1 MASAWA
7 RKGRAAAWLG
17 ILALVAVSVRTDVGA
32 LDEVS
37 SALRCTIVGTSRADV
52 LVGTSRADV
61 ICGLGGNDR
70 IDGRGGDDLVL
81 GGRGSDTLIGGTGN
95 DRLRGGAGNDAI
107 RGDAGNDVLWGG
119 SGDDVL
125 AGSAGNDYLGGG
137 SGRDEL
143 RGVDLRAARDRL
155 VCGDGSPDRALAN
168 RADAVSRTCESIT
181 RSDPPKPPTPPVET
195 GRAPIAVDDTFEG
208 VEDTALVL
216 PASGPGS
223 PVANDSD
230 ADGDPLRV
238 SAVAAPVGGTV
249 TLADDAVNF
258 SAAPDRCGPAS
269 ARFSYTVSDGTGRSA
284 TGRATID
291 VACTADDPT
300 AQDDAA
306 VVLEDSGAT
315 TLDVLG
321 NDVDPDGD
329 ALTIETA
336 TQPAHG
342 TTEVTD
348 QGVRYT
354 PAADYCNSA
363 TGSDPDTFSYT
374 LTPGGSTATVAVTVT
389 CVVDAAIATDDSETV
404 AEDATATAVP
414 VLDNDDE
421 REGVAT
427 IVSTTGPAHGEI
439 VVTGEGSGLTY
450 APDADYCNDPVGA
463 GPDLFTYT
471 LEGGST
477 ATVSVT
483 VTCEDD
489 GPVAV
494 DDAWL
499 TEEDAAATVVSVLDN
514 DTDVDGGAIAISDVE
529 QPANGTVVITD
540 AGGGLTYAPD
550 PGYCNTQVDGQA
562 DTFSYILSPG
572 GATATV
578 AVTVSCV
585 PDSPVV
591 TDDEATVAEDA
602 SATTIDV
609 LANDAAGDDPLDV
622 ASVTGPAYGTA
633 TVVDG
638 GTGVSYAPQADYCN
652 TPPGTTLD
660 SFTYELTG
668 SGATGTVT
676 VAVTCVDDAP
686 VASHDTATVTEDAVA
701 TAVPVLDNDDDLD
714 GGPRSVASVAQ
725 PANGTVTIT
734 GGGSGLTYRPD
745 ADYCNTPGSPADTF
759 TYTLAP
765 GTSTATVAVT
775 VTCVN
780 DAPVASDATFTGA
793 RGAISNTTL
802 AVDGPAPGA
811 PNVSEPHRAVTGDLL
826 AGASDAEG
834 DTVSVR
840 AETLATS
847 GSGSVVL
854 EGDGTFVYTPSP
866 GCAAASD
873 HFDVTF
879 SDDAES
885 PATSTARVTIELTG
899 CAWYVSNDAT
909 GDAGTSSAPFD
920 TLAQAQ
926 AAAPVGSTVYVFGGD
941 GTSTGYDAGITLQT
955 GQRLVGEATDLVVGG
970 VPLAAGA
977 PERRPV
983 LTRSGGDVV
992 TLASGNTVTGVAI
1005 DPQGAGGGISGGS
1018 GDVGGTI
1025 ADVRIADVGAAGTE
1039 PGLELDGTT
1048 GAFAVSDLT
1057 VVGPATGV
1065 RLAAN
1070 AGPVVFAPTGFVSIT
1085 STGASALVVSSTPLG
1100 TSTFDVVQASGSATG
1115 GIELVGTTG
1124 TTTFS
1129 SVSLTTTGG
1138 TRAALALSNAG
1149 NVTVATGTAVASGG
1163 PAVSITGTPAA
1174 AVQLT
1179 TASSQGS
1186 GSAGVSVDG
1195 GGALDVAGGSISLHQ
1210 GPAIDVNG
1218 GSADVSYRGTVANGP
1233 GLSLE
1238 VTNRV
1243 GGTVTAGSLTDTSD
1257 AGGGVSLSGNTGG
1270 ATVLGGPVVLDTG
1283 ASTAISMTGS
1293 TGHALSVT
1301 GGGLGITTTSG
1312 NGINAVGGG
1321 TLTITGTGNQVST
1334 TTGRAVSVVNT
1345 TLGSGGLVLER
1356 VHTNGGAN
1364 GIVLDSTG
1372 DSGSLRVTGSG
1383 GTCTSSNTTGCTG
1396 GEIRSTTGG
1405 DDSSAVPVGAGIVLR
1420 DTNTPSLTRLW
1431 VHDHSNYAVRGNGVR
1446 GLVIADSV
1454 VSGTNGTN
1462 AASPYGDA
1470 AVVLENLT
1478 GSASITDTHVA
1489 GGMRDNLRVVNTS
1502 GSLDRL
1508 TLERLSLGG
1517 GVNGPDNDAVLLD
1530 SSGSA
1535 SAFRVTV
1542 KDSTFRSARGDLLQ
1556 LSHGAGSG
1564 DLVLTGN
1571 TFTNEHG
1578 SIADGGGG
1586 VSVAQSG
1593 TDAGLTMAVTGNSFR
1608 DAVGHA
1614 VLVVKGA
1621 GPSTQRGTFT
1631 GNTVGVSGI
1640 DSSGSRSGS
1649 ALKLQLVSGGS
1660 STWAVRNN
1668 TLRQFNLY
1676 GIEVVTGG
1684 GGVPGTG
1691 ALDTTLTGNTVLEPG
1706 LSDAGP
1712 VRQGINYNVGTLAGD
1727 TFQVCAGISGN
1738 TVRGSGVDPV
1748 TPYDVRLRQRQ
1759 STTFRLPGYAGAPT
1773 DTAAVQ
1779 SFVAGQNTVGGP
1791 APTVAATVSTNG
1803 FTGGGACSLPPE

>member
-1 MASAWA
+1 M
-7 RKGRAAAWLG
+7 AAWLG
-17 ILALVAVSVRTDVGA
+17 ILALVAVTVRTDVGT
-32 LDEVS
+32 LTDVS
-37 SALRCTIVGTSRADV
+37 SALRCTIVGTPRADV

-81 GGRGSDTLIGGTGN
+81 GGPGSDTVVGGTGN
-95 DRLRGGAGNDAI
+95 DRLRGGTGNDAI

-119 SGDDVL
+119 GGNDIL

-143 RGVDLRAARDRL
+143 RAVDLRGARDQL

-168 RADAVSRTCESIT
+168 RADVVSRTCESIT
-181 RSDPPKPPTPPVET
+181 RSDPKPPNPPSPPTPPVEP
-195 GRAPIAVDDTFEG
+195 GRSPVAVDDTVQA
-208 VEDTALVL
+208 VEDTELVL
-216 PASGPGS
+216 PARGPGS

-230 ADGDPLRV
+230 ADGDLLRV
-238 SAVAAPVGGTV
+238 SAVADPVGGTV
-249 TLADDAVNF
+249 TLAEDVVTF
-258 SAAPDRCGPAS
+258 TPAADLCGPAS
-269 ARFSYTVSDGTGRSA
+269 GRFTYTVSDGTGRSA
-284 TGRATID
+284 TGRTTID
-291 VACTADDPT
+291 VTCTADDPT
-300 AQDDAA
+300 AADDTA

-329 ALTIETA
+329 PITIEAA

-342 TTEVTD
+342 STEVTD

-354 PAADYCNSA
+354 PDADYCNSSP
-363 TGSDPDTFSYT
+363 GSDPDTFTYT
-374 LTPGGSTATVAVTVT
+374 LTPGGSTASVAVTVT
-389 CVVDAAIATDDSETV
+389 CVVDAAVAADDSATV
-404 AEDATATAVP
+404 AEDAAAGVIP

-421 REGVAT
+421 REGATT
-427 IVSTTGPAHGEI
+427 IVSTTDPAHGDV
-439 VVTGEGSGLTY
+439 VVTGEGAGLTY
-450 APDADYCNDPVGA
+450 APDTDYCNDPA
-463 GPDLFTYT
+463 GTDPDVFTYT

-483 VTCEDD
+483 VTCADD
-489 GPVAV
+489 PPVAV

-499 TEEDAAATVVSVLDN
+499 TQEDAGATAVPVLAN
-514 DTDVDGGAIAISDVE
+514 DTDVDGGEISISDVE
-529 QPANGTVVITD
+529 QPTHGTATIT
-540 AGGGLTYAPD
+540 GVGSGLTYEPD
-550 PGYCNTQVDGQA
+550 PGYCNTQLGGQV
-562 DTFSYILSPG
+562 DTFSYTLSPG
-572 GATATV
+572 DATATV
-578 AVTVSCV
+578 TVTVSCV

-591 TDDEATVAEDA
+591 ADDEATLAEDA
-602 SATTIDV
+602 AATTIDV
-609 LANDAAGDDPLDV
+609 LANDVAGDDPLDV
-622 ASVTGPAYGTA
+622 ASVTQPARGTA
-633 TVVDG
+633 TVVGG
-638 GTGVSYAPQADYCN
+638 GTGVSYAPDADYCN
-652 TPPGTTLD
+652 TPPGTSPD

-676 VAVTCVDDAP
+676 VAVTCVDDVP
-686 VASHDTATVTEDAVA
+686 VASDDAATVTEDAAA
-701 TAVPVLDNDDDLD
+701 TAVPVLDNDDDVD
-714 GGPRSVASVAQ
+714 GGARSVASVTQ
-725 PANGTVTIT
+725 PAHGSVTIT
-734 GGGSGLTYRPD
+734 GGGSGLSYTPS
-745 ADYCNTPGSPADTF
+745 ADYCNAPGSPADTF
-759 TYTLAP
+759 TYTLSP
-765 GTSTATVAVT
+765 GTSTATVSMT

-780 DAPVASDATFTGA
+780 DAPVASDASFAGA
-793 RGAISNTTL
+793 RAAIGNTTL
-802 AVDGPAPGA
+802 AVDGPGAGA

-826 AGASDAEG
+826 AGASDVEG
-834 DTVSVR
+834 DTISVR
-840 AETLATS
+840 AETLTTS

-854 EGDGTFVYTPSP
+854 ESDGSFVYTPAA
-866 GCAAASD
+866 GCTTSSD
-873 HFDVTF
+873 HFDVTVT
-879 SDDAES
+879 DDAES

-899 CAWYVSNDAT
+899 CAWYVSNDAA
-909 GDAGTSSAPFD
+909 GDAGTSAAPFD

-926 AAAPVGSTVYVFGGD
+926 AAASTGSTVYVFGGD

-955 GQRLVGEATDLVVGG
+955 GQRLVGEATDLVVSG
-970 VPLAAGA
+970 VTLAAGA
-977 PERRPV
+977 PARRPV
-983 LTRSGGDVV
+983 LTRPGGDVV
-992 TLASGNTVTGVAI
+992 TLASGNTVAGVGI
-1005 DPQGAGGGISGGS
+1005 DAQGSGSGIAGGT
-1018 GDVGGTI
+1018 GDAGGTI
-1025 ADVRIADVGAAGTE
+1025 ADVRIVDSGVAATE

-1048 GAFAVSDLT
+1048 GAFAISDLT

-1070 AGPVVFAPTGFVSIT
+1070 SGPVVFSPTGVVSIT
-1085 STGASALVVSSTPLG
+1085 STGASALVVSSTALG
-1100 TSTFDVVQASGSATG
+1100 TSTFDLVQASGSATG
-1115 GIELVGTTG
+1115 GIELVNTTG

-1129 SVSLTTTGG
+1129 SVSLTTTSG
-1138 TRAALALSNAG
+1138 TRPALALNSAG
-1149 NVTVATGTAVASGG
+1149 TVTVATGTAVASGG
-1163 PAVSITGTPAA
+1163 PAVSLAGTPAA
-1174 AVQLT
+1174 TVQLA
-1179 TASSQGS
+1179 TASSQSS

-1195 GGALDVAGGSISLHQ
+1195 GGAVDVAGGSISLHQ
-1210 GPAIDVNG
+1210 GPAVDVNG
-1218 GSADVSYRGTVANGP
+1218 GSGDVSYRGTVGNGP

-1238 VTNRV
+1238 VTNRA
-1243 GGTVTAGSLTDTSD
+1243 GGTVTTGSLTDTSD

-1270 ATVLGGPVVLDTG
+1270 ATVLSGPVVLDTG
-1283 ASTAISMTGS
+1283 ASAGISLTSS
-1293 TGHALSVT
+1293 TRHALSVT
-1301 GGGLGITTTSG
+1301 GGGLGISTTSG
-1312 NGINAVGGG
+1312 NGIHAAGGG
-1321 TLTITGTGNQVST
+1321 TLSVTGTGNQVST

-1345 TLGSGGLVLER
+1345 TIGSGGLVLER

-1383 GTCTSSNTTGCTG
+1383 GTCTAANTAGCTG

-1405 DDSSAVPVGAGIVLR
+1405 DDSSLVPVGAGIVLR
-1420 DTNTPSLTRLW
+1420 NTNTPSLTRLW
-1431 VHDHSNYAVRGNGVR
+1431 VHDHSNYAIRGNGVR
-1446 GLVIADSV
+1446 GLAIADSV

-1478 GSASITDTHVA
+1478 GSASITDTHV
-1489 GGMRDNLRVVNTS
+1489 GGGLRENLRVVNAT
-1502 GSLDRL
+1502 GSLNRL

-1564 DLVLTGN
+1564 DLVLSGN
-1571 TFTNEHG
+1571 TFSNEHG

-1586 VSVAQSG
+1586 VSVVQSG
-1593 TDAGLTMAVTGNSFR
+1593 TDTGLTMSVTGNSFR
-1608 DAVGHA
+1608 DAVGNA

-1621 GPSTQRGTFT
+1621 GPSSQQGTFT
-1631 GNTVGVSGI
+1631 NNTIGATGI
-1640 DSSGSRSGS
+1640 VSSGSRTAS

-1668 TLRQFNLY
+1668 TIRQYGLH

-1684 GGVPGTG
+1684 GGAPGSG

-1706 LSDAGP
+1706 VNDPGI
-1712 VRQGINYNVGTLAGD
+1712 VRQGIHYNVGTLTGD
-1727 TFQVCAGISGN
+1727 TFQVCAGLSGN
-1738 TVRGSGVDPV
+1738 SVRGSGVDPV

-1759 STTFRLPGYAGAPT
+1759 STSFRLPGYAGAPL

-1791 APTVAATVSTNG
+1791 APSVSAAVSTNG
-1803 FTGGGACSLPPE
+1803 FTGGGACALPPE